1 MIYPY
6 GEAIDLNVFNAL
18 QLKNQY
24 GIHDVYI
31 MYIFFACLLV
41 VILIGSAYISK
52 NLLDS
57 NFLIRHLRCRQARI
71 SVLSICYNGH

>member
-57 NFLIRHLRCRQARI
+57 NFL
-71 SVLSICYNGH
+71 